1 MTEQHYAP
9 QDQMDQ
15 RQQLLEDYRRLTPEN
30 RARLRTYLE
39 TLKAAPDIPAP
50 SPDSA
55 L

>member
-15 RQQLLEDYRRLTPEN
+15 CQQLWEDYRRLTPEN
-30 RARLRTYLE
+30 RKRFRAYLE
-39 TLKAAPDIPAP
+39 TLKAAPDSPAA

-55 L
+55 Q